1 MIAMTERD
9 RESLKDH
16 AIQQALHARDMCRA
30 HLKSIENLAVA
41 HAETAIHRLAAI
53 EFGRL
58 EKQWRK
64 DPYNYRIPFAASY
77 LGSAQMVKIWAMM
90 VSILKDVTRMP
101 SFDLVLECIRSE
113 GSPVEV
119 QSITESGRKIAYHF
133 LRMQKSPGHAI
144 KTWLKLSKCVDTD
157 HYQRILQSVV
167 ERNPDPNLSRRE
179 MLIHAMSKLRAWQE
193 VACHAQTQYE
203 EYCNSYKKSTIPA
216 CLVDRTLAAS
226 LRDAESR
233 LNRAERHYQAVLKQH
248 GREDLSALLD
258 LSPETQP
265 TDNPESPAPIS
276 DQQTAHV
283 ASPISAQNEPEE
295 SSEHAPELLHVMATD
310 ATQNPASGNDN
321 PDHPADKDHK
331 EPLSIGDNHNAT
343 SVSSKPG
350 LAINII
356 DSTVAEYGHLAPLT
370 ELDLKSLK
378 RCRQQRTENRRNRR
392 NSQRKIE

>member
-53 EFGRL
+53 EFERL
-58 EKQWRK
+58 EKEWRK
-64 DPYNYRIPFAASY
+64 DPYHNRIPFAASY
-77 LGSAQMVKIWAMM
+77 LGASHMVKVWAMM

-101 SFDLVLECIRSE
+101 SFDLVLECIRSD

-119 QSITESGRKIAYHF
+119 QSITESGRKFAYHF
-133 LRMQKSPGHAI
+133 LRLQKSPGHAI
-144 KTWLKLSKCVDTD
+144 KTWLKLSKCVDSD
-157 HYQRILQSVV
+157 YYQRILQSVV

-179 MLIHAMSKLRAWQE
+179 MLIHAMSKLRGWQE
-193 VACHAQTQYE
+193 VAGHAQTQFN
-203 EYCNSYKKSTIPA
+203 EYCNTYKKSTIPA
-216 CLVDRTLAAS
+216 CRVDRTLAAS
-226 LRDAESR
+226 LRDAETR
-233 LNRAERHYQAVLKQH
+233 LNRAERLYQAVLKQH
-248 GREDLSALLD
+248 GREDLSVVFD
-258 LSPETQP
+258 MSQETP
-265 TDNPESPAPIS
+265 ATDTPDAPDTIG
-276 DQQTAHV
+276 DHQTAPV
-283 ASPISAQNEPEE
+283 ASPVSAQNGPEE
-295 SSEHAPELLHVMATD
+295 PAELAPELLHVMATD
-310 ATQNPASGNDN
+310 SPQSPASGNDN
-321 PDHPADKDHK
+321 PVHPADKDHK
-331 EPLSIGDNHNAT
+331 ESLSIGDNHNAT

-356 DSTVAEYGHLAPLT
+356 DSTAAEYGHLAPLT

-392 NSQRKIE
+392 KTERKTE